1 MAGKKRVGPRSFG
14 VSASDLAQMGVCE
27 RMVKFEHHCGRRRT
41 SDQLQAMDRGR
52 RAHERFYLDRH
63 DDGRSRG
70 RCFVATL
77 VFGEAPETR
86 ALRLFRDQAM
96 RPRPL
101 GRRLIVLYHRL
112 APTVCKVLERR
123 PELLPIVRRMLRGIV
138 WLAARWLEWRE
149 QRHDR

>member
-1 MAGKKRVGPRSFG
+1 MAGKKRQGRQSLG

-41 SDQLQAMDRGR
+41 PDQLQAMDHGR
-52 RAHERFYLDRH
+52 RAHEQLYLDRH
-63 DDGRSRG
+63 GNGRSRG

-86 ALRLFRDQAM
+86 VLRRFRDEVM

-101 GRRLIVLYHRL
+101 GRRLIALYYRS
-112 APTVCKVLERR
+112 APTVCGFLEHR
-123 PELLPIVRRMLRGIV
+123 PSLRPIVRRMLCGFASF
-138 WLAARWLEWRE
+138 AARWLAWQEHPDD
-149 QRHDR
+149 Q

>member
-1 MAGKKRVGPRSFG
+1 MAAKKRVGRCSRG

-27 RMVKFEHHCGRRRT
+27 RLVKFERHCGRRRT
-41 SDQLQAMDRGR
+41 SDQLQAMDRGC

-63 DDGRSRG
+63 DDGRSRD

-86 ALRLFRDQAM
+86 VLRRFRDQVM

-101 GRRLIVLYHRL
+101 GRGLIALYYRSG
-112 APTVCKVLERR
+112 PKVCGFLERR
-123 PELLPIVRRMLRGIV
+123 PRLRSIVRWMLSGFASF
-138 WLAARWLEWRE
+138 AARWLEWQE
-149 QRHDR
+149 HLHDQ